1 MCTQRIVGCGLSVGA
16 NVTVALIRGRG
27 VDMHDPD
34 KKELKR
40 AKKEVAA
47 EFKKRVKK
55 QKGLEKLAKQARK
68 QNKRNKRARDM

>member
-1 MCTQRIVGCGLSVGA
+1 
-16 NVTVALIRGRG
+16 
-27 VDMHDPD
+27 MHDPN